1 MPVYKIYRE
10 INIPLS
16 VQSAH
21 KPIIFKYDMPTESGS
36 LNVNS
41 GFLQIVAGTFMNNST
56 LLKVGDLIYVTSG
69 QFKGYH
75 TIRSVIHTLIGYQ
88 IQTNTQVV
96 SFPSYI
102 TDVKYATPPVWSIFK
117 GYRSNEGAGFN
128 VYPYA
133 KISDFQ
139 AEPNNEGFLE
149 FNVSGYVQAA
159 MPEIKEPLQ
168 GVNIGFGIFNYEE
181 FLMPY
186 RIVINNSFTRMLY
199 AVNSGLDSI
208 DLFNTYLDGTTTM
221 AENFFWN
228 TCGATFTTVLSGNKL
243 YHYRREQTSTGTTFP
258 RRSFNNGFSSGFFNT

>member
-1 MPVYKIYRE
+1 MPVYKTYRE
-10 INIPLS
+10 VTIPLK

-21 KPIIFKYDMPTESGS
+21 KPIIFKYDMPTEAGQ
-36 LNVNS
+36 LQATNGV
-41 GFLQIVAGTFMNNST
+41 LQITAGTFMNNST

-75 TIRSVIHTLIGYQ
+75 TIRSVVHTLIGY
-88 IQTNTQVV
+88 IITTNTTT
-96 SFPSYI
+96 SAFTTYI

-117 GYRSNEGAGFN
+117 GYRSNEGAGFA

-139 AEPNNEGFLE
+139 AEPNSEGFLE

-159 MPEIKEPLQ
+159 MQEITEPLQ
-168 GVNIGFGIFNYEE
+168 GTNIGFGIFNYEE
-181 FLMPY
+181 YLMPY

-199 AVNSGLDSI
+199 AVNSGLETI
-208 DLFNTYLDGTTTM
+208 DLFNTYLDGSTVM

-258 RRSFNNGFSSGFFNT
+258 RRSFDDGFSSGFFKT